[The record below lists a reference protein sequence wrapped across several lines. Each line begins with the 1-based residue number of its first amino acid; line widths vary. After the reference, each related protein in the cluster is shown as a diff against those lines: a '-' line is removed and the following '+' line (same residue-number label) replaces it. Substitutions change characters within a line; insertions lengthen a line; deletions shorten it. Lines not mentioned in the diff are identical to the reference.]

1 MTDIIFEWDEKKNR
15 INSRKHDIGFE
26 EAKTVFYDNQEY
38 FRSKSNEKWNQNL
51 SRRNTKVMNM
61 RDEYDIKSL
70 NPRRNPYAD
79 KLKKQ
84 ITIRLNAGTI
94 EYFKRQAEETGISYQ
109 NLINMYLT
117 DCAVHEKKLEYTIK

>member
-1 MTDIIFEWDEKKNR
+1 MI
-15 INSRKHDIGFE
+15 
-26 EAKTVFYDNQEY
+26 
-38 FRSKSNEKWNQNL
+38 
-51 SRRNTKVMNM
+51 NM
-61 RDEYDIKSL
+61 RDEYDIKDL

>member
-1 MTDIIFEWDEKKNR
+1 
-15 INSRKHDIGFE
+15 
-26 EAKTVFYDNQEY
+26 
-38 FRSKSNEKWNQNL
+38 
-51 SRRNTKVMNM
+51 M
-61 RDEYDIKSL
+61 RDEYDIKNL
-70 NPRRNPYAD
+70 NPRPNPYAD

-94 EYFKRQAEETGISYQ
+94 EYFKQQAKETGISYQ

>member
-1 MTDIIFEWDEKKNR
+1 
-15 INSRKHDIGFE
+15 
-26 EAKTVFYDNQEY
+26 
-38 FRSKSNEKWNQNL
+38 
-51 SRRNTKVMNM
+51 M
-61 RDEYDIKSL
+61 RDEYDIKNL

-94 EYFKRQAEETGISYQ
+94 EYFKQQAEETGISYQ

>member
-1 MTDIIFEWDEKKNR
+1 MTEMTLEWDEKKNR
-15 INSRKHDIGFE
+15 INSRKHDISVE
-26 EAKTVFYDNQEY
+26 EAKTVFYDNQDY

-51 SRRNTKVMNM
+51 SRRNAKVIKM
-61 RDEYDIKSL
+61 RDEYDIKKL
-70 NPRRNPYAD
+70 NPRPNSYAD

-84 ITIRLNAGTI
+84 ITIRLNASTI

>member
-1 MTDIIFEWDEKKNR
+1 MV
-15 INSRKHDIGFE
+15 
-26 EAKTVFYDNQEY
+26 KTMME
-38 FRSKSNEKWNQNL
+38 
-51 SRRNTKVMNM
+51 
-61 RDEYDIKSL
+61 EYDIKNL

-84 ITIRLNAGTI
+84 ITIRLNVGTI
-94 EYFKRQAEETGISYQ
+94 EYFKKQAEETGISYQ

>member
-1 MTDIIFEWDEKKNR
+1 
-15 INSRKHDIGFE
+15 
-26 EAKTVFYDNQEY
+26 
-38 FRSKSNEKWNQNL
+38 
-51 SRRNTKVMNM
+51 M

-94 EYFKRQAEETGISYQ
+94 EYFKQQAEETGISYQ

>member
-1 MTDIIFEWDEKKNR
+1 
-15 INSRKHDIGFE
+15 
-26 EAKTVFYDNQEY
+26 
-38 FRSKSNEKWNQNL
+38 
-51 SRRNTKVMNM
+51 M
-61 RDEYDIKSL
+61 RDEYDIKDL

-79 KLKKQ
+79 NLKKQ

-94 EYFKRQAEETGISYQ
+94 EYCKRQAEETGISYQ

>member
-1 MTDIIFEWDEKKNR
+1 
-15 INSRKHDIGFE
+15 
-26 EAKTVFYDNQEY
+26 
-38 FRSKSNEKWNQNL
+38 
-51 SRRNTKVMNM
+51 M
-61 RDEYDIKSL
+61 REEYDIKKL

-84 ITIRLNAGTI
+84 ITIRLNVGTI
-94 EYFKRQAEETGISYQ
+94 EYFKKQAEETGISYQ

>member
-1 MTDIIFEWDEKKNR
+1 
-15 INSRKHDIGFE
+15 
-26 EAKTVFYDNQEY
+26 
-38 FRSKSNEKWNQNL
+38 
-51 SRRNTKVMNM
+51 MNM

-70 NPRRNPYAD
+70 NPRRNSYAD

-94 EYFKRQAEETGISYQ
+94 EYFKQQAKETGISYQ
-109 NLINMYLT
+109 NLINNMDLT

>member
-1 MTDIIFEWDEKKNR
+1 MI
-15 INSRKHDIGFE
+15 
-26 EAKTVFYDNQEY
+26 
-38 FRSKSNEKWNQNL
+38 
-51 SRRNTKVMNM
+51 NM
-61 RDEYDIKSL
+61 RDEYDIKNL

-94 EYFKRQAEETGISYQ
+94 EYFKQQAEETGISYQ